1 MKLKCLSANHE
12 SFKTINFNP
21 EGISLIVAKQKTQDK
36 KNTFNSVGKSLSIA
50 LVDFCLGSSANK
62 AFKEKLPGWVFILD
76 YEEKGQSHTVKRST
90 DNQNVLT
97 LDGQN
102 IKVDN
107 FRQMLGKQV
116 FNLNDPIPYL
126 TFRSL
131 IIRFLRPYRDSY
143 SSYNTYNK
151 KEKDYQQMLNTAYLF
166 GLNVDIAQKKE
177 KLKEELDNTRKFE
190 KQLQENEAVK
200 SFFLQGNIKQNEDIK
215 IKMVDLHRKIELL
228 QKNIEHFIIAKD
240 YNKIKKEADDISSRL
255 RLLRNQAS
263 QFKNAISSIEKS
275 MAIKPSLTKK
285 QLEDFYQEAG
295 IELGDII
302 KKHLDE
308 VETFNNKLITS
319 RTKSLFDEKQKFAR
333 KLEVVNDEIKAKGEI
348 EDEKLQYLNSH
359 GALGDYVGLTE
370 QFNKYKEQ
378 YGALDN
384 YQKMI
389 AKYKEHEKQIKAEF
403 ASEDEK
409 TEKYIND
416 IDDYR
421 NAIISRFQTLV
432 EHFYTNY
439 TAGITIQ
446 NKDGVN
452 SLRYN
457 IEAKISD
464 DAGDGVNCVKIFCY
478 DWTILCT
485 QSNHDVKFL
494 FHDSR
499 LFADIDPRQIVTAL
513 NIAYTESKSRGFQ
526 YILTIN
532 QNILDNLKEIMPQE
546 DYHKIITDSEVLEL
560 SDESD
565 QGKLLGVKIDMDY

>member
-1 MKLKCLSANHE
+1 MKLKRLSSNHG

-50 LVDFCLGSSANK
+50 LVDFCLGSSTNK
-62 AFKEKLPGWVFILD
+62 AFKEKLPGWVFVLD
-76 YEEKGQSHTVKRST
+76 YEEKGLSHTVERST

-102 IKVDN
+102 IKADD

-116 FNLNDPIPYL
+116 FNLNDPIPNL

-131 IIRFLRPYRDSY
+131 IIRFLRPNRDSY

-151 KEKDYQQMLNTAYLF
+151 GEKDYQQMLNAAYLF

-190 KQLQENEAVK
+190 KQLQEDEAVK

-240 YNKIKKEADDISSRL
+240 YNKIKKEADIISSRL

-263 QFKNAISSIEKS
+263 QFKNAISCIEKS
-275 MAIKPSLTKK
+275 MAVKPSLTKK

-295 IELGDII
+295 IELGDMI

-319 RTKSLFDEKQKFAR
+319 RTKSLFDEKQKFAK

-378 YGALDN
+378 YATLDN

-389 AKYKEHEKQIKAEF
+389 TKCKEHKRQIKAEF

-416 IDDYR
+416 IDDNI
-421 NAIISRFQTLV
+421 NAIISCFQTLV

-532 QNILDNLKEIMPQE
+532 QNILDNLKEIMSQE